1 MFTDYLRSQAD
12 RRREKAEKHPEDAR
26 NYAQSAR
33 ALDALAEH
41 VDTKPGDF
49 HAHALEVLERQIR
62 GEGTPSA
69 TREVGRAVARFGFG
83 SPVGHPAQNIDF
95 IDELAVLAV
104 MDAYE
109 AVASGRSEHDRS
121 DEHPTDR
128 KGHALKQ
135 WEVEATLDGVTL
147 DRGYFDQRGTMTE
160 AEQRERLSALRAEE
174 LQRRQDNAVACHR
187 CSREVSTKSDQYE
200 EWIVIGRAES
210 QLRYFVCPNC
220 LEPKERAEW
229 ERDGEV
235 KRIARRV
242 DQQRMSGSN

>member
-12 RRREKAEKHPEDAR
+12 RRREAAEKHPEDAR
-26 NYAQSAR
+26 NAQSAR

-49 HAHALEVLERQIR
+49 HPHALEVLERQIR

-83 SPVGHPAQNIDF
+83 SPVANPAQNIDF

-104 MDAYE
+104 IDAYE
-109 AVASGRSEHDRS
+109 AVASGGSEHARR
-121 DEHPTDR
+121 DEHLADPE
-128 KGHALKQ
+128 GHALKQ

-147 DRGYFDQRGTMTE
+147 DRSYFARRRTLTE
-160 AEQRERLSALRAEE
+160 AEQREWISVLRAEE
-174 LQRRQDNAVACHR
+174 RERRQDGAAACHR
-187 CSREVSTKSDQYE
+187 CSREVSTQSDQYE
-200 EWIVIGRAES
+200 EWIVIGRAHS

-229 ERDGEV
+229 ECDGEI

-242 DQQRMSGSN
+242 DPQRMSGNN